1 MEVASRVAEAF
12 HSTADPTR
20 PPAVCVPPACTPT
33 PPASS
38 ATLLSCGPATVR
50 RWIHRDNADGASG
63 LADRPR
69 VGRPR
74 LGSPC
79 LGQRI
84 RRLLAR
90 PPGWTIGR
98 LWSQLGRPQLS
109 QRTLRRQ
116 VRQVASWRRPR
127 LIAMGDPDRQPILA
141 DLHDRIRSLPEGA
154 VVQTHL
160 NLLPWVHSIWIANG
174 CRQQAMLPG
183 TNGGGRSSARSTCE
197 LGRFLYQVV
206 HKAVSASFT
215 AFRTR
220 RWPPTGRAIGGGY
233 LRQRD
238 HPPLQDRPAVAGR
251 HPLVVVLHGAR
262 YSRHDNPVERIWGAL
277 EAWLANSP
285 TLTSRAACAR
295 STPSSAPVAPPSS

>member
-1 MEVASRVAEAF
+1 
-12 HSTADPTR
+12 
-20 PPAVCVPPACTPT
+20 
-33 PPASS
+33 
-38 ATLLSCGPATVR
+38 
-50 RWIHRDNADGASG
+50 
-63 LADRPR
+63 
-69 VGRPR
+69 
-74 LGSPC
+74 
-79 LGQRI
+79 
-84 RRLLAR
+84 
-90 PPGWTIGR
+90 
-98 LWSQLGRPQLS
+98 
-109 QRTLRRQ
+109 
-116 VRQVASWRRPR
+116 VASWRRPR